1 MSPARRKKKPARK
14 PARTKRAAKK
24 AARKTKATRR
34 KPVRKKKVVRKKK
47 AAKKKTTV
55 RRGRVL
61 RDELVV
67 EQITDVADGLHK
79 TIRRRTAPVLGFPSR
94 SLGNVS
100 YDKSVGYFEIGDK
113 VVARKLDV
121 NTVKTFAQTLRF
133 MALSKELVER
143 NDFAT
148 KRDAYYQSKNWGEAK
163 FKEQTESDAV
173 MDDVEALFSMHH
185 VSREELRFFPEDHG
199 GAVAG
204 ELVVVDLDPETGEEI
219 EIDCTRFGS
228 GAYSIPSSV
237 EHLKFRTKAKFIL
250 AIETGGVF
258 QRLNYHKYWRTA
270 NCILVEMSGVPT
282 RATRRFIRRLSEHRG
297 KTPMPV
303 YAFTDCDPYAFAN
316 IYRTLKVGSGNAAHL
331 SRFFCVPHA
340 RFLGVTPQ
348 DIIDYKLMDAT
359 HELQPVDIKRAKD
372 ALKNDPFFRAQ
383 PKWRKAVS
391 QQLKMGV
398 RAEQQ
403 AFAKWDLN
411 FVIDKYL
418 PKKLANPRA
427 FLP

>member
-1 MSPARRKKKPARK
+1 MSPAK
-14 PARTKRAAKK
+14 
-24 AARKTKATRR
+24 
-34 KPVRKKKVVRKKK
+34 
-47 AAKKKTTV
+47 KKKTT
-55 RRGRVL
+55 RKKRATTKRPGKVL

-67 EQITDVADGLHK
+67 DQITDVAGGLHQ
-79 TIRRRTAPVLGFPSR
+79 TIDRKRQPALAFPAR
-94 SLGNVS
+94 SLSNVS
-100 YDKSVGYFEIGDK
+100 YDKKKGYFEIGK
-113 VVARKLDV
+113 NAVERTLTY

-148 KRDAYYQSKNWGEAK
+148 KRDAYYQSKNWGEAR
-163 FKEQTESDAV
+163 FNEQSESDTC
-173 MDDVEALFSMHH
+173 MDDVEALFSVQN
-185 VSREELRFFPEDHG
+185 VSREELRFYPEDHG

-204 ELVVVDLDPETGEEI
+204 ELVVIDRDPETDEEI

-228 GAYSIPSSV
+228 GAYTIPSSV
-237 EHLKFRTKAKFIL
+237 EHLRFETKAKFIL

-258 QRLNYHKYWRTA
+258 QRLNYHKYWRDA
-270 NCILVEMSGVPT
+270 RCILVEMSGVPT
-282 RATRRFIRRLSEHRG
+282 RATRRFIRRLADAR
-297 KTPMPV
+297 KLPV

-316 IYRTLKVGSGNAAHL
+316 IYRTLKVGSGNAAHI
-331 SRFFCVPHA
+331 SRFFCVPQA

-348 DIIDYKLMDAT
+348 DIVDHKLMDAT
-359 HELQPVDIKRAKD
+359 HKLQDVDIKRAKD
-372 ALKNDPFFRAQ
+372 ALKNDPFFKAN
-383 PKWRKAVS
+383 PKWQRAIR

-411 FVIDKYL
+411 YIIEKYL
-418 PKKLANPRA
+418 PSKLKNTKA

>member
-1 MSPARRKKKPARK
+1 MGARRK
-14 PARTKRAAKK
+14 TD
-24 AARKTKATRR
+24 RKTTRH
-34 KPVRKKKVVRKKK
+34 
-47 AAKKKTTV
+47 
-55 RRGRVL
+55 RGREL
-61 RDELVV
+61 RDEVV
-67 EQITDVADGLHK
+67 LDQITDVAGALHR
-79 TIRRRTAPVLGFPSR
+79 TIDAGRRPVLSFPSR
-94 SLGNVS
+94 TLTNVS
-100 YDKSVGYFEIGDK
+100 YDERKGYFEIGKGTVD
-113 VVARKLDV
+113 RSLDY

-148 KRDAYYQSKNWGEAK
+148 KRDAYYQSKNWGDAR
-163 FKEQTESDAV
+163 FSEQSESDAV
-173 MDDVEALFSMHH
+173 MDDVEALFSVQN
-185 VSREELRFFPEDHG
+185 VSREELRFFPEEHG

-204 ELVVVDLDPETGEEI
+204 ELIVVDQDPETGEEI

-237 EHLKFRTKAKFIL
+237 EHLKFRTKAKFVL

-258 QRLNYHKYWRTA
+258 QRLNYHKYWQQA
-270 NCILVEMSGVPT
+270 KCILVELGGVPT
-282 RATRRFIRRLSEHRG
+282 RATRRFIRRLADDN
-297 KTPMPV
+297 KLPV

-316 IYRTLKVGSGNAAHL
+316 IYRTLKVGSGNAAHIG
-331 SRFFCVPHA
+331 RFFCVPQA

-348 DIIDYKLMDAT
+348 DILDHKLMDAT
-359 HELQPVDIKRAKD
+359 HKLQDVDIKRAKD
-372 ALKNDPFFRAQ
+372 ALKNDPFFQAH
-383 PKWRKAVS
+383 PKWQKAIK

-411 FVIDKYL
+411 YVIDTYL
-418 PKKLANPRA
+418 PQKLKNVRA

>member
-1 MSPARRKKKPARK
+1 MSP
-14 PARTKRAAKK
+14 
-24 AARKTKATRR
+24 
-34 KPVRKKKVVRKKK
+34 
-47 AAKKKTTV
+47 AKKKTSRKKKKTSK
-55 RRGRVL
+55 RRGKEL

-67 EQITDVADGLHK
+67 DQITDVAGGLHQ
-79 TIRRRTAPVLGFPSR
+79 TIDRKRPPALAFPAR
-94 SLGNVS
+94 SLSNVS
-100 YDKSVGYFEIGDK
+100 YDKKKGYFEIGK
-113 VVARKLDV
+113 NAVERTLTY

-148 KRDAYYQSKNWGEAK
+148 KRDAYYQSKNWGDAK
-163 FKEQTESDAV
+163 FNEQTESDAT
-173 MDDVEALFSMHH
+173 MDDVEALFSVQN
-185 VSREELRFFPEDHG
+185 VSREELRFYPEDHG

-204 ELVVVDLDPETGEEI
+204 ELVVVDRDTETDEEI

-237 EHLKFRTKAKFIL
+237 EHLRFETKAKFIL

-258 QRLNYHKYWRTA
+258 QRLNYHKYWREA
-270 NCILVEMSGVPT
+270 KCILVEMSGVPT
-282 RATRRFIRRLSEHRG
+282 RATRRFIRRLADD
-297 KTPMPV
+297 KNLPV

-316 IYRTLKVGSGNAAHL
+316 IYRTLKVGSGNAAHI
-331 SRFFCVPHA
+331 SRFFCVPQA
-340 RFLGVTPQ
+340 RFLGVSPQ
-348 DIIDYKLMDAT
+348 DIIDHKLMDAT
-359 HELQPVDIKRAKD
+359 HKLQPVDIKRAKD
-372 ALKNDPFFRAQ
+372 ALKNDPFFKAH
-383 PKWRKAVS
+383 PKWQRAIR

-411 FVIDKYL
+411 YVMEKYL
-418 PKKLANPRA
+418 PKKLRDKRS

>member
-1 MSPARRKKKPARK
+1 MSPAR
-14 PARTKRAAKK
+14 KK
-24 AARKTKATRR
+24 AR
-34 KPVRKKKVVRKKK
+34 
-47 AAKKKTTV
+47 KKTTT
-55 RRGRVL
+55 RRGKVL
-61 RDELVV
+61 RDELVTD
-67 EQITDVADGLHK
+67 QITDVAGALYG
-79 TIRRRTAPVLGFPSR
+79 TIEEKGKPVLSFPTR
-94 SLGNVS
+94 SLSNVS
-100 YDKSVGYFEIGDK
+100 YDRKKGYFEIGDNT
-113 VVARKLDV
+113 VERTLTY

-163 FKEQTESDAV
+163 FNEQSESDTC
-173 MDDVEALFSMHH
+173 MDDVEALFSVQN
-185 VSREELRFFPEDHG
+185 VSREELRFYPEDHG

-204 ELVVVDLDPETGEEI
+204 ELVVIDRDPETEEEI

-228 GAYSIPSSV
+228 GAYTIPSSV
-237 EHLKFRTKAKFIL
+237 EHLRFRTKAKFIL

-258 QRLNYHKYWRTA
+258 QRLNYHKYWRDA
-270 NCILVEMSGVPT
+270 RCILVEMSGVPT
-282 RATRRFIRRLSEHRG
+282 RATRRFIRRLADAR
-297 KTPMPV
+297 KLPV

-316 IYRTLKVGSGNAAHL
+316 IYRTLKVGSGNAAHI
-331 SRFFCVPHA
+331 SRFFCVPQA

-348 DIIDYKLMDAT
+348 DIVDHKLMDAT
-359 HELQPVDIKRAKD
+359 HKLQDVDIKRAKD
-372 ALKNDPFFRAQ
+372 ALKNDPFFKAN
-383 PKWRKAVS
+383 PKWQRAIR

-411 FVIDKYL
+411 YVIEKYL
-418 PKKLANPRA
+418 PAKLKITKA